1 MPVEKLSRKR
11 TQFCSRGA
19 EVPPDVMRAM
29 GVWWAV
35 CRVVKL
41 VSFDVMLMLSS
52 LVTDV
57 AVMVKNR

>member
-35 CRVVKL
+35 CRVEKL
-41 VSFDVMLMLSS
+41 VSFDVMLSS